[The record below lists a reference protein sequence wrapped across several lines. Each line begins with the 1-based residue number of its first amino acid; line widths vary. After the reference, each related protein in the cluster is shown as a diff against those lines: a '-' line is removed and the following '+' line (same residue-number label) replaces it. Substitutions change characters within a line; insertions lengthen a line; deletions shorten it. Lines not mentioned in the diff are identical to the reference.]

1 MGLDRAKFGGRSM
14 ARRRLTADERALWR
28 EVMADVRPL
37 TGDPPA
43 VAPPTQLPPPAASLG
58 QPAPPRPAVMAGPLR
73 PPAELVAGRAAGVD
87 RRRMERLTGGKLKID
102 AVVDLH
108 GMTQAAAH
116 HRIERVIADSI
127 AGGRRCLLVV
137 TGKGGQGGGIL
148 RRRLADWLN
157 LPASRPHV
165 LAFAEARPEHGG
177 GGAFYVLLRRRR

>member
-1 MGLDRAKFGGRSM
+1 MD
-14 ARRRLTADERALWR
+14 RLTD
-28 EVMADVRPL
+28 
-37 TGDPPA
+37 
-43 VAPPTQLPPPAASLG
+43 
-58 QPAPPRPAVMAGPLR
+58 
-73 PPAELVAGRAAGVD
+73 
-87 RRRMERLTGGKLKID
+87 GKLKID

-116 HRIERVIADSI
+116 HRIERVIAESV
-127 AGGRRCLLVV
+127 AGGRHCLLVV
-137 TGKGGQGGGIL
+137 TGKGAQGGGVL